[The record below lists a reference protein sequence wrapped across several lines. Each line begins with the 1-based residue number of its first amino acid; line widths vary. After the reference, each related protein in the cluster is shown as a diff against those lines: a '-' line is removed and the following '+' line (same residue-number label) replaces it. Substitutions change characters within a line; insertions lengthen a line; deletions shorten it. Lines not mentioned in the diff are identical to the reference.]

1 MKTAFITG
9 HRCII
14 RAKSTSGINQ
24 LTDLAIQRGFNCF
37 LSGMAV
43 GTDLLAAQIW
53 AKRQL
58 TWKAILPFPDQS
70 NLWTH
75 KQRIKYRQL
84 LAKATEVK
92 VLYPEYSNGV
102 FQARD
107 QYLVNNSSLGLAVW
121 DGRKNGGTYLTITM
135 ARKAKLPV
143 IIFNPKT
150 LEISHEEPLKQLS
163 LFED

>member
-43 GTDLLAAQIW
+43 GTDNKAAQIW
-53 AKRQL
+53 SQRGL
-58 TWKAILPFPDQS
+58 NWKAIFPCPEQRYGHS
-70 NLWTH
+70 LYR
-75 KQRIKYRQL
+75 KQREKL
-84 LAKATEVK
+84 LATATEVK
-92 VLYPEYSNGV
+92 ILYPEYSDGV
-102 FQARD
+102 MQARD

-121 DGRKNGGTYLTITM
+121 DGRTTGGTYLTISM

-150 LEISHEEPLKQLS
+150 ELIEIEEPLKQLN
-163 LFED
+163 LFD